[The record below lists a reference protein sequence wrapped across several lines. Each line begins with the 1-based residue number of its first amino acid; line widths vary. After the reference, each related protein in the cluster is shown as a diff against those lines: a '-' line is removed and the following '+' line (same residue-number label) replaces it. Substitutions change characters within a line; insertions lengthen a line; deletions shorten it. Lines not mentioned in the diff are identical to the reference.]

1 MSPAIE
7 KLIQMPGLEDYFRHE
22 IRVACEK
29 QQIQTTPHTE
39 FYLVQMLSKFC
50 HRDTLYKT
58 HKTDETP
65 LAILFLQSVEKG
77 GIEGLK
83 LLKHIADFSLYISG
97 FFQECLN
104 RQKVDLDYYISMGGN
119 AYYRLYS
126 NSKESNYTEAFT
138 ETFLELSSHFI
149 KFVDVL
155 SEISENS
162 NLLKDSDLLRLYEKW
177 LATGSER
184 IQKKLNKFGIYP
196 HLFPKQETHH

>member
-1 MSPAIE
+1 MSPSIE
-7 KLIQMPGLEDYFRHE
+7 KLIQTPGLEDYFRRE
-22 IRVACEK
+22 IRLACEK

-50 HRDTLYKT
+50 HRDSLFET
-58 HKTDETP
+58 HKTSETP
-65 LAILFLQSVEKG
+65 LAILFLQSLEKG

-83 LLKHIADFSLYISG
+83 LLKHIGDFSLYISG
-97 FFQECLN
+97 FFQECLH
-104 RQKVDLDYYISMGGN
+104 RQKVDLGYYISMGGN

-126 NSKESNYTEAFT
+126 DSKDANFAEAFT

-149 KFVDVL
+149 QFVDVL
-155 SEISENS
+155 AEISENS

-177 LATGSER
+177 LATGSNR

-196 HLFPKQETHH
+196 HLFSKQETSH